1 MFVGQYEHS
10 LDDKG
15 RLTIPAAYRDL
26 LSSGA
31 YVSLGF
37 EDNLMIWRAETFTSL
52 YHNVEEKP
60 YSDETARNFGR
71 FMFANAV
78 FVEMDKAGRILI
90 PQYLRDA
97 VGLDG
102 IVKLAGSGRYI
113 EVWPSENFDKN
124 QEIFK
129 DGKKRAAYFQNLG
142 V

>member
-1 MFVGQYEHS
+1 MFVGQYDHN

-15 RLTIPAAYRDL
+15 RLTIPAGYRDL
-26 LSSGA
+26 LASGA

-37 EDNLMIWRAETFTSL
+37 EDNLMIWREDSFTSL
-52 YHNVEEKP
+52 YHKVEEKP

-71 FMFANAV
+71 FLFANAV

-90 PQYLRDA
+90 PQFMRDA
-97 VGLDG
+97 IGLDG
-102 IVKLAGSGRYI
+102 QVKLAGSGRYI
-113 EVWPSENFDKN
+113 EVWTPEKFKEN
-124 QEIFK
+124 QEIFQ

>member
-10 LDDKG
+10 IDDKG
-15 RLTIPAAYRDL
+15 RLTIPSGYRDL

-31 YVSLGF
+31 YISLGF

-52 YHNVEEKP
+52 YHKVEEKP
-60 YSDETARNFGR
+60 YSDQTARNFGR

-78 FVEMDKAGRILI
+78 YVEMDKAGRILI

-97 VGLDG
+97 ANLDG
-102 IVKLAGSGRYI
+102 LVKLAGSGRYI
-113 EVWPSENFDKN
+113 EVWPPEIFEKN

-129 DGKKRAAYFQNLG
+129 DGRKRAEYFQDLG

>member
-1 MFVGQYEHS
+1 MFVGQYDHS

-15 RLTIPAAYRDL
+15 RLTIPAGYRDQL
-26 LSSGA
+26 ASGA

-37 EDNLMIWRAETFTSL
+37 EDNLMIWRADSFTSM
-52 YHNVEEKP
+52 YHKVEEKP

-71 FMFANAV
+71 FIFANAV

-90 PQYLRDA
+90 PQFMRDA
-97 VGLDG
+97 IGLDG
-102 IVKLAGSGRYI
+102 QVKLAGSGRYI
-113 EVWPSENFDKN
+113 EVWTPEKFKKN
-124 QEIFK
+124 QEIFQ